1 MGIELH
7 REEPALYEHY
17 FSAADRAA
25 GLPISESSLE
35 GDEQT
40 LMRTEVAQPAVFAL
54 SLALVEYALGLGLRA
69 HAIAGHSLGE
79 YTAAVVSGALDL
91 EAGMLI
97 VAERGRLMAQAQ
109 SERPG
114 RMIAIIGLEV
124 ELVASICAQ
133 ASTAGVAVVGN
144 VNAPSQ
150 IVVSGEAAALERV
163 QDLALLAGAEEVIRL
178 AAGGAFHSPLMSSVR
193 ARLTPLLERCEW
205 RDPRIPVVAN
215 TTGGMLSTG
224 RLVRAALGEQIDAPL
239 LWTTCVA
246 TLRAL
251 GCTSFLEIGP
261 RPRPHRTA
269 APDRP
274 GPGGLRR
281 RIS

>member
-1 MGIELH
+1 
-7 REEPALYEHY
+7 
-17 FSAADRAA
+17 
-25 GLPISESSLE
+25 
-35 GDEQT
+35 
-40 LMRTEVAQPAVFAL
+40 MRTEVAQPAVFAL

-144 VNAPSQ
+144 
-150 IVVSGEAAALERV
+150 GERTVPDRRLRRSRG
-163 QDLALLAGAEEVIRL
+163 AGAGSGSRP
-178 AAGGAFHSPLMSSVR
+178 ARGCGGGHPAGG
-193 ARLTPLLERCEW
+193 
-205 RDPRIPVVAN
+205 
-215 TTGGMLSTG
+215 
-224 RLVRAALGEQIDAPL
+224 
-239 LWTTCVA
+239 
-246 TLRAL
+246 
-251 GCTSFLEIGP
+251 
-261 RPRPHRTA
+261 
-269 APDRP
+269 
-274 GPGGLRR
+274 RR
-281 RIS
+281 RIP